1 MSASILSA
9 IKMGYYDYCKYTLKK
24 AGKPNGI
31 TLQFMAAF
39 IARFFHALNISSFYI
54 LRTGLMNKPHDQKIY
69 NGIFDCFE
77 K

>member
-1 MSASILSA
+1 
-9 IKMGYYDYCKYTLKK
+9 
-24 AGKPNGI
+24 
-31 TLQFMAAF
+31 MAAF